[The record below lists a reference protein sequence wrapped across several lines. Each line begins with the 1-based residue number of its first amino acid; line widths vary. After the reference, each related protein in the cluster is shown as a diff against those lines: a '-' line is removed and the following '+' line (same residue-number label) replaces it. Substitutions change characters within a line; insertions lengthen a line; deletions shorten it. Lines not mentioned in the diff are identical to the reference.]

1 MSTTNGQIN
10 HLETD
15 RLSRLLIRYC
25 IPSLASSLITSV
37 YNIADQLFIGQKL
50 GINGNAATNVI
61 YPIITLITA
70 LSLMCGVG
78 SSANMNL
85 ALGKNHPEKAKKVVG
100 NGFVLMVSCGL
111 ILSAIVL
118 LFSVPVLKLL
128 GCTDVIMTY
137 ALPYA
142 RIVAVGFAFSLV
154 GAAGPFLIRADGSPM
169 YAFASIA
176 VGAVLNII
184 LDALFVMVLG
194 WGIPGAAWATVISQA
209 ISAAMVIGYLFRYK
223 TLRLEP
229 ADFCP
234 DGKLAYSISLLGA
247 GPAFNFMTQAMS
259 LVFLNNALRIYGEA
273 SVYGSEVTLAVA
285 GVANKVNTLAVAIVT
300 GLTNGMQPIISFNFG
315 RKNYRRVMETAK
327 TVVKMVLGAGF
338 AIFLCY
344 QFLPVQIVSLF
355 GSGNEL
361 YFEFARKYFR
371 IYLLLICL
379 NGLQSSVAG
388 FFSAQGK
395 PGKSILISLTRQV
408 IFLSPLLV
416 ILPIWF
422 GLNGVLAAGPIAD
435 FAMAV
440 LALTL
445 FASEMKKLKHM
456 EASDFGRNL

>member
-1 MSTTNGQIN
+1 
-10 HLETD
+10 
-15 RLSRLLIRYC
+15 
-25 IPSLASSLITSV
+25 
-37 YNIADQLFIGQKL
+37 
-50 GINGNAATNVI
+50 
-61 YPIITLITA
+61 
-70 LSLMCGVG
+70 
-78 SSANMNL
+78 
-85 ALGKNHPEKAKKVVG
+85 
-100 NGFVLMVSCGL
+100 
-111 ILSAIVL
+111 
-118 LFSVPVLKLL
+118 
-128 GCTDVIMTY
+128 
-137 ALPYA
+137 
-142 RIVAVGFAFSLV
+142 
-154 GAAGPFLIRADGSPM
+154 
-169 YAFASIA
+169 

-259 LVFLNNALRIYGEA
+259 LVFLNNELRIYGES